1 MEAQL
6 LHLVLKKQSRQC
18 ISLWCTFLHVALQDG
33 LVSEYNSVEDSL
45 AGAVEWTVQADI
57 TVRRSV
63 TTVLSVY
70 VAMDPGHEQIDPGRL
85 APSCT
90 EKRKLSL
97 SFTQNWNCGTTGTI
111 AQKPNR

>member
-1 MEAQL
+1 M
-6 LHLVLKKQSRQC
+6 LKKQSRQC

-70 VAMDPGHEQIDPGRL
+70 VAMDPGHEQIQAGSHRPVQKKEN
-85 APSCT
+85 SVY
-90 EKRKLSL
+90 LSHRI
-97 SFTQNWNCGTTGTI
+97 GTVVPQGL
-111 AQKPNR
+111 